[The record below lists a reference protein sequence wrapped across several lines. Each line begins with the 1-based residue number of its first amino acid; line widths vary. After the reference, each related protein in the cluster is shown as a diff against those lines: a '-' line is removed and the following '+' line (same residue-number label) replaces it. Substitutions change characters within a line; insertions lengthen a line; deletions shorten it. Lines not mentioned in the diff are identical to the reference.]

1 MDSSVILDVPGFYKI
16 VALQPMRQT
25 EGVTFEYLPMGS
37 LQKIDGIDRVVHEKG
52 AMSPGRVGDVER
64 PWYMHP
70 HQEDQ
75 LLVLA
80 GERDVD
86 IYSVAR
92 NKIIHFTV
100 TPDKIVRNGIVV
112 YEGGAMLTWYT
123 GVFHRVCSCG
133 DSGSTT
139 INFATRHRGFNIQHE
154 FDIFDLD
161 TITGEHCVVR
171 EGFMDQPK

>member
-1 MDSSVILDVPGFYKI
+1 MDSSIILDVPGFYKI
-16 VALQPMRQT
+16 VALQPMRHT
-25 EGVTFEYLPMGS
+25 KGVNFEFVPMGS
-37 LQKIDGIDRVVHEKG
+37 LQKIDGIDRVVHEKN
-52 AMSPGRVGDVER
+52 AISPGKVGDVDR

-86 IYSVAR
+86 IYSKELKKVV
-92 NKIIHFTV
+92 HFTV
-100 TPDKIVRNGIVV
+100 TPDKVVRNGVTI
-112 YEGGAMLTWYT
+112 YEGGAMLMWYT
-123 GVFHRVCSCG
+123 GVFHRVKSCG
-133 DSGSTT
+133 DTGSST

-161 TITGEHCVVR
+161 TITGESRIIR
-171 EGFMDQPK
+171 EGFMDQ